1 MTKTRLRN
9 KMGIK
14 QMISLKKV
22 RNIQEMKSFMYWV
35 MIKTSLR
42 NNIGIRQTISLYK
55 VMNKKVE
62 CGRHM

>member
-22 RNIQEMKSFMYWV
+22 RHTVDEEFDILGNGQDEVKEQDWD
-35 MIKTSLR
+35 
-42 NNIGIRQTISLYK
+42 QADD
-55 VMNKKVE
+55 
-62 CGRHM
+62 